1 MKKVIIIGA
10 GPAGLTAGYDL
21 LSKSSDYEVTIVEE
35 SSVVGGLCARLES
48 EENVLDAG
56 GHMFISKNPAVK
68 NFWTSILPAQGVPS
82 KDDKLIDRYCKI
94 HNGGPDPDVEE
105 DVILSREKLTRI
117 YKDNK
122 FYESPIKFNKDAVK
136 NFGIATSIKSGFSQ
150 IGGNVF
156 KHKETSLEDYYI
168 NRFGKQLYQ
177 MFIEEYLEKIWGR
190 EPSRINADFGPV
202 SEKSLI
208 APIISAD
215 KNKDYEKLPAPYAAR
230 YYYPKYGA
238 YQMWETVADR
248 FIEMGGSI
256 HKNCKV
262 TGVTVMNDKIH
273 SVRCCA
279 DGDEFVVNC
288 DYLISSMPV
297 RDLVLGMD
305 NADPAVSLAA
315 ENLSYRG
322 MVSVCVELTEIKW
335 KNDTEDYKT
344 VDNAIPDSVI
354 YVSNPNVKVSRIQ
367 VYNNFSPYM
376 VITIATRVIIT
387 GRWAIVTGKR
397 LLLTIFLNLALL
409 IPKIKL
415 SVITRQ
421 SSERLSRNTMTVTI
435 TSTRL
440 KSILINLKT
449 FTA

>member
-168 NRFGKQLYQ
+168 NRFGKQ
-177 MFIEEYLEKIWGR
+177 
-190 EPSRINADFGPV
+190 P
-202 SEKSLI
+202 
-208 APIISAD
+208 
-215 KNKDYEKLPAPYAAR
+215 
-230 YYYPKYGA
+230 
-238 YQMWETVADR
+238 
-248 FIEMGGSI
+248 
-256 HKNCKV
+256 
-262 TGVTVMNDKIH
+262 
-273 SVRCCA
+273 
-279 DGDEFVVNC
+279 
-288 DYLISSMPV
+288 
-297 RDLVLGMD
+297 
-305 NADPAVSLAA
+305 
-315 ENLSYRG
+315 
-322 MVSVCVELTEIKW
+322 
-335 KNDTEDYKT
+335 
-344 VDNAIPDSVI
+344 
-354 YVSNPNVKVSRIQ
+354 
-367 VYNNFSPYM
+367 
-376 VITIATRVIIT
+376 
-387 GRWAIVTGKR
+387 
-397 LLLTIFLNLALL
+397 
-409 IPKIKL
+409 
-415 SVITRQ
+415 
-421 SSERLSRNTMTVTI
+421 
-435 TSTRL
+435 STRKHRL
-440 KSILINLKT
+440 KIII
-449 FTA
+449 